1 MLLMLFKHIIETAN
15 NESVT
20 VRLLKILIETLNML
34 VINGPFFNWLPVN
47 IDGVFVL
54 YFWWGYVQNEDP
66 GQIRW

>member
-1 MLLMLFKHIIETAN
+1 MLFQHIDRDSEQRICYRSFIKHFNRDTEHGDKWA
-15 NESVT
+15 
-20 VRLLKILIETLNML
+20 
-34 VINGPFFNWLPVN
+34 FFNWLPVN